1 MATLSKGLFVQIGYV
16 MKNNDEISNSTL
28 PKKDLWDKFQILS
41 VCLIPLVLG
50 IYGYIIDETLKER
63 EIKAKYI
70 EIATGILRDKPSE
83 DTLALRTWAI
93 DLVQKYSQVPLTKE
107 AVEVLRQTAL
117 PVKSYFIDEQGN
129 FYTDEKGNR
138 YGGPRNNLPP

>member
-1 MATLSKGLFVQIGYV
+1 
-16 MKNNDEISNSTL
+16 MKSSNSTL
-28 PKKDLWDKFQILS
+28 PKKDAWDKFQIILVALIPIVLS
-41 VCLIPLVLG
+41 VCG
-50 IYGYIIDETLKER
+50 MKIDKTLKER

-93 DLVQKYSQVPLTKE
+93 DVVQKYSQVPLTKE
-107 AVEVLRQTAL
+107 AVEELRQTAL
-117 PVKSYFIDEQGN
+117 PVKSYLIDEQGN